1 MPSKPTDAKG
11 RLLHIRDNI
20 IYTQQL
26 LSDVAYDGF
35 KQSRT
40 LFYATTRA
48 LEIISEASRRLPA
61 AMKRRH
67 PEIPWT
73 DIAGAGNVY
82 RHDYEDVQEHRVW
95 ITARMHLAPLLSVV
109 EEELRA
115 LGDPVVS

>member
-1 MPSKPTDAKG
+1 MPSKPADPRP

-26 LSDVAYDGF
+26 LVDVAYDDF
-35 KQSRT
+35 RKSRT

-61 AMKRRH
+61 AMKKRH
-67 PEIPWT
+67 PGIPWT
-73 DIAGAGNVY
+73 DVAGAGNVY

-95 ITARMHLAPLLSVV
+95 ITASTYLPPLLAVV
-109 EEELRA
+109 DEELRA
-115 LGDPVVS
+115 LGELP

>member
-1 MPSKPTDAKG
+1 MPSKPANPKPP
-11 RLLHIRDNI
+11 LLHIRDNI
-20 IYTQQL
+20 IYAQQL
-26 LSDVAYDGF
+26 LASVTYDEF

-48 LEIISEASRRLPA
+48 LEIIAEASRRLPA
-61 AMKRRH
+61 ELKKRH

-95 ITARMHLAPLLSVV
+95 ITARTYLPPLLRVV
-109 EEELRA
+109 ETELRA
-115 LGDPVVS
+115 LGELP